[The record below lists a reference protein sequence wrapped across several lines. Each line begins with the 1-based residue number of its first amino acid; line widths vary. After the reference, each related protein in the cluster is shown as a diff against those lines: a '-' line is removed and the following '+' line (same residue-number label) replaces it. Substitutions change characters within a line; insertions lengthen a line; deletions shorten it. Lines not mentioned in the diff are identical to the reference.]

1 MPANIRETKI
11 GFGFKKQT
19 ALQTANLAADIWSLS
34 KVNAALSTVSLN
46 TEDDA
51 AELGKG
57 HEFATRVYPTSWD
70 VQGAIE
76 KYLTSEIAAW
86 AFVFG
91 LGNRVKSG
99 ITAITYTCTP
109 QDPVTGG
116 IEVPAFCYYEGLSL
130 QAACRMCLVEVEKAL
145 GAVQGL

>member
-51 AELGKG
+51 AE
-57 HEFATRVYPTSWD
+57 V
-70 VQGAIE
+70 
-76 KYLTSEIAAW
+76 
-86 AFVFG
+86 
-91 LGNRVKSG
+91 
-99 ITAITYTCTP
+99 
-109 QDPVTGG
+109 
-116 IEVPAFCYYEGLSL
+116 
-130 QAACRMCLVEVEKAL
+130 
-145 GAVQGL
+145 